1 MEDCVIR
8 ETNCPTEKISSLKKE
23 LKLFKWQFRQKWTAA
38 SYKEERFL
46 QNNAKWL
53 TGTIKLSAWVKQ
65 KTGRPRPSKEFGE
78 LSDRSKRRKT
88 KELRAQ
94 VPDATLTYAA
104 QMSLRA
110 AGKSDASAIIKE
122 ITKSPTRAY
131 KIRKVITQNK
141 EKNIQRLSTMEA
153 LSMFVEAG
161 LSRSQYNVI
170 RSARK
175 QLYPCYSL
183 LQKAKADC
191 YPKPE
196 SFHVTDTC
204 AEIKLQDLVDH
215 TASRL
220 YTYLEEVLKGLSS
233 EEKENLKLISKWGCD
248 GSQQTRYMQ
257 SLQNTNESY
266 DDANIF
272 QSSFLPLRLLV
283 SHNSQSKVIWQNP
296 VPSSPRF
303 CRPIRI
309 RFVHETNDITR
320 NEISY
325 IESQIEKLNLSE
337 IILNSEVIKVKHL
350 FLFTMVDG
358 KVCNAATNTLSTMRC
373 YICKATSK
381 DFNKLETRREED
393 PATLKFGLSILHAR
407 IRLFE
412 SILHL
417 AYKLP
422 TQKWQ
427 SRSSADKKIVNE
439 NKIRIQQQFKEE
451 MSLLVDVPKAGFGNT
466 NTGNVSRRFFCDPET
481 ASRITGV
488 DLDLIKRLRT
498 LLEVISSGHRI
509 DTDKLSTFCK
519 ETSEI
524 YVRLYGWYPM
534 TPTLHKLL
542 VHGPT
547 IIKHAIIPIGQLSE
561 EAAEARNKH
570 FRQYRTDFAR
580 KFSKISCNVD
590 VLNRL
595 LLSSDPL
602 LSCTRSRFM
611 KNKKPFTKEAL
622 EFLIPESDDSE
633 DTGAQYTTTIDECD
647 ISDDNEFD

>member
-1 MEDCVIR
+1 MDLEDRGFEETVREKSRTDLYNYIKQSSGRLLDDKFAYMEDCVIR

-94 VPDATLTYAA
+94 VPDADATLTYAA

-220 YTYLEEVLKGLSS
+220 CTYLEEVLKGLSS

-248 GSQQTRYMQ
+248 GSQQT
-257 SLQNTNESY
+257 
-266 DDANIF
+266 
-272 QSSFLPLRLLV
+272 
-283 SHNSQSKVIWQNP
+283 
-296 VPSSPRF
+296 
-303 CRPIRI
+303 
-309 RFVHETNDITR
+309 
-320 NEISY
+320 
-325 IESQIEKLNLSE
+325 
-337 IILNSEVIKVKHL
+337 
-350 FLFTMVDG
+350 
-358 KVCNAATNTLSTMRC
+358 
-373 YICKATSK
+373 
-381 DFNKLETRREED
+381 
-393 PATLKFGLSILHAR
+393 
-407 IRLFE
+407 
-412 SILHL
+412 
-417 AYKLP
+417 
-422 TQKWQ
+422 
-427 SRSSADKKIVNE
+427 
-439 NKIRIQQQFKEE
+439 
-451 MSLLVDVPKAGFGNT
+451 
-466 NTGNVSRRFFCDPET
+466 
-481 ASRITGV
+481 
-488 DLDLIKRLRT
+488 
-498 LLEVISSGHRI
+498 
-509 DTDKLSTFCK
+509 
-519 ETSEI
+519 
-524 YVRLYGWYPM
+524 
-534 TPTLHKLL
+534 
-542 VHGPT
+542 
-547 IIKHAIIPIGQLSE
+547 
-561 EAAEARNKH
+561 
-570 FRQYRTDFAR
+570 
-580 KFSKISCNVD
+580 
-590 VLNRL
+590 
-595 LLSSDPL
+595 
-602 LSCTRSRFM
+602 RFM

>member
-1 MEDCVIR
+1 MDLEDRGFEETVREKSRTDLYNYIKQSSGRLLDDKFAYMEDCVIR

-94 VPDATLTYAA
+94 V
-104 QMSLRA
+104 
-110 AGKSDASAIIKE
+110 I
-122 ITKSPTRAY
+122 
-131 KIRKVITQNK
+131 
-141 EKNIQRLSTMEA
+141 
-153 LSMFVEAG
+153 
-161 LSRSQYNVI
+161 
-170 RSARK
+170 
-175 QLYPCYSL
+175 
-183 LQKAKADC
+183 
-191 YPKPE
+191 
-196 SFHVTDTC
+196 
-204 AEIKLQDLVDH
+204 
-215 TASRL
+215 
-220 YTYLEEVLKGLSS
+220 
-233 EEKENLKLISKWGCD
+233 
-248 GSQQTRYMQ
+248 
-257 SLQNTNESY
+257 
-266 DDANIF
+266 
-272 QSSFLPLRLLV
+272 
-283 SHNSQSKVIWQNP
+283 
-296 VPSSPRF
+296 
-303 CRPIRI
+303 
-309 RFVHETNDITR
+309 
-320 NEISY
+320 
-325 IESQIEKLNLSE
+325 
-337 IILNSEVIKVKHL
+337 
-350 FLFTMVDG
+350 
-358 KVCNAATNTLSTMRC
+358 
-373 YICKATSK
+373 
-381 DFNKLETRREED
+381 
-393 PATLKFGLSILHAR
+393 
-407 IRLFE
+407 
-412 SILHL
+412 
-417 AYKLP
+417 
-422 TQKWQ
+422 
-427 SRSSADKKIVNE
+427 
-439 NKIRIQQQFKEE
+439 
-451 MSLLVDVPKAGFGNT
+451 NT

>member
-1 MEDCVIR
+1 MDLEDRGFEETVREKSRTDLYNYIKQSSGRLLDDKFAYMEDCVIR

-220 YTYLEEVLKGLSS
+220 CTYLEEVLKGLSS

-272 QSSFLPLRLLV
+272 QSSFLPLRLL
-283 SHNSQSKVIWQNP
+283 
-296 VPSSPRF
+296 
-303 CRPIRI
+303 
-309 RFVHETNDITR
+309 
-320 NEISY
+320 
-325 IESQIEKLNLSE
+325 LSRASLGFE
-337 IILNSEVIKVKHL
+337 LLLAMKQ
-350 FLFTMVDG
+350 
-358 KVCNAATNTLSTMRC
+358 
-373 YICKATSK
+373 
-381 DFNKLETRREED
+381 
-393 PATLKFGLSILHAR
+393 HAR
-407 IRLFE
+407 RIFIISLQHSNAVV
-412 SILHL
+412 SISVTNFVMV
-417 AYKLP
+417 ARP
-422 TQKWQ
+422 P
-427 SRSSADKKIVNE
+427 SVD
-439 NKIRIQQQFKEE
+439 NKDI
-451 MSLLVDVPKAGFGNT
+451 DAVPLM
-466 NTGNVSRRFFCDPET
+466 
-481 ASRITGV
+481 I
-488 DLDLIKRLRT
+488 
-498 LLEVISSGHRI
+498 
-509 DTDKLSTFCK
+509 
-519 ETSEI
+519 ETSHLTYHEI
-524 YVRLYGWYPM
+524 
-534 TPTLHKLL
+534 
-542 VHGPT
+542 
-547 IIKHAIIPIGQLSE
+547 
-561 EAAEARNKH
+561 
-570 FRQYRTDFAR
+570 
-580 KFSKISCNVD
+580 
-590 VLNRL
+590 
-595 LLSSDPL
+595 
-602 LSCTRSRFM
+602 
-611 KNKKPFTKEAL
+611 
-622 EFLIPESDDSE
+622 
-633 DTGAQYTTTIDECD
+633 
-647 ISDDNEFD
+647 